1 MSSSPDSLVANQ
13 SPIRQRTGVVLDL
26 LAVAAVVSAALA
38 AYWHATGYYFSQDD
52 FTFLARAKG
61 IQPYPGLF
69 DPFGTRVISARLFF
83 LSMHGLFGLEAG
95 PYHWASLLLH
105 ALNAAL
111 VYAVARCWT
120 GSKLVALVSGLLF
133 AASDIAFTAVFWI
146 SGVQDLLA
154 TTFLLLA
161 ALIWSARPSRGW
173 MVAALSAVA
182 MALSLLSKSVGV
194 LFPAV
199 LFLMAR
205 ARPGRGRRT
214 IVLLAP
220 HAAISL
226 GALAL
231 LLAQSSGVREG
242 GAYEAGI
249 TAALPHNL
257 ATYVA
262 WTADVI
268 HPFKD
273 RVAMID
279 FDAWKRALPIGVV
292 LALFMFTSR
301 GKQARMQ
308 WGALG
313 WYFLCIAPV
322 LPLLRHTYLY
332 YIYPAMPGAAILA
345 GLAVYRMASAL
356 SRRFGSL
363 GLKIG
368 WATGLGAAAVLC
380 AIGISNVR
388 ARENAR
394 LEPDFTL
401 PHDHVLR
408 SSVLAENAAST
419 FAESGIPRGVDLLLI
434 NPYSPLSSDLAK
446 GVDPE
451 AKRATFDM
459 VRAALRGGSVLRL
472 LRPDLGD
479 IEFAQNMRREWENRH
494 ALVYDGFGRL
504 TYIGTG
510 ADIWA
515 NLSTFYLSHMKRID
529 ESMSCSKRAL
539 ELNPD
544 QPRANL
550 NLGAALV
557 MTGSPEEARVYLQR
571 ALETSPIPGI
581 REDAR
586 KWLRR
591 LEQE

>member
-1 MSSSPDSLVANQ
+1 MP
-13 SPIRQRTGVVLDL
+13 
-26 LAVAAVVSAALA
+26 VAAVVFTAALV
-38 AYWHATGYYFSQDD
+38 AYRHATGYYFSQDD
-52 FTFLARAKG
+52 FSFLERASG
-61 IQPYPGLF
+61 AQPYPGLF
-69 DPFGTRVISARLFF
+69 DPFGTRVISTRLFF
-83 LSMHGLFGLEAG
+83 ITMHGLFGLEPG

-105 ALNAAL
+105 ALNATL

-120 GSKLVALVSGLLF
+120 GSRLVALLSGILF

-161 ALIWSARPSRGW
+161 ALIWAARPSKGW
-173 MVAALSAVA
+173 TDAVLSAAA
-182 MALSLLSKSVGV
+182 MALSVLSKGVGV

-205 ARPGRGRRT
+205 AQPGWSRRK

-226 GALAL
+226 AAVTL

-249 TAALPHNL
+249 TAALLHNL
-257 ATYVA
+257 STYVA

-273 RVAMID
+273 RLAMID
-279 FDAWKRALPIGVV
+279 YDAWKRALPIGVV
-292 LALFMFTSR
+292 LALFMLTSR

-313 WYFLCIAPV
+313 WYFMCIAPV

-332 YIYPAMPGAAILA
+332 YLYPALPGAAILA
-345 GLAVYRMASAL
+345 GLAAQRMTSAL

-363 GLKIG
+363 GVGIG
-368 WATGLGAAAVLC
+368 WATCLGAAAALC
-380 AIGISNVR
+380 AIGTANVR
-388 ARENAR
+388 ARENTR
-394 LEPDFTL
+394 LEPDLTL

-408 SSVLAENAAST
+408 SSILAENAVST
-419 FAESGIPRGVDLLLI
+419 FAEARIPSGVDLLLI
-434 NPYSPLSSDLAK
+434 NPYSPVGVDLAE
-446 GVDPE
+446 GADPE
-451 AKRATFDM
+451 AKRATFSM
-459 VRAALRGGSVLRL
+459 VEAALRGGSVLRL

-479 IEFAQNMRREWENRH
+479 IEFAQSMRREWEGRH

-515 NLSTFYLSHMKRID
+515 NLSTVYLSHMNRID
-529 ESMSCSKRAL
+529 ESMSCSRRAL
-539 ELNPD
+539 EINPN

-550 NLGAALV
+550 NLGIALV
-557 MTGSPEEARVYLQR
+557 ETGSPEEARVHLQR
-571 ALETSPIPGI
+571 AMEASPIAGI
-581 REDAR
+581 RENAR

-591 LEQE
+591 LDEE